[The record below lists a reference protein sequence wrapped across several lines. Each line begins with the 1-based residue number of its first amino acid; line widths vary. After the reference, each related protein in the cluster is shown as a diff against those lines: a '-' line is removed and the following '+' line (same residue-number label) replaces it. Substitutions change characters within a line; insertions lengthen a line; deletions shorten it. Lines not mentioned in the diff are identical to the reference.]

1 MKIREDGVGGVFM
14 DGLSE
19 HVVRNT
25 DGIMSLLRTGARLR
39 TTGSTKMNKVQMKFG
54 KIWNEPWAGFYIP
67 ILTKKN
73 DNCPIAEIT
82 TLSGL

>member
-1 MKIREDGVGGVFM
+1 MKIREDGVGGVFV

-39 TTGSTKMNKVQMKFG
+39 TTGSTKMNEVQMNSAKFCKTMG
-54 KIWNEPWAGFYIP
+54 WFLYTDFN
-67 ILTKKN
+67 KKM
-73 DNCPIAEIT
+73 
-82 TLSGL
+82 